1 MGQLPNASN
10 YIYVTLL
17 FTVIAL
23 HLRQALDMI
32 MINRA
37 FSTFREYSGLCQIS
51 KMEPF
56 KKIVNG

>member
-37 FSTFREYSGLCQIS
+37 FSTFREVFRTLSNIQDGT
-51 KMEPF
+51 F
-56 KKIVNG
+56 

>member
-10 YIYVTLL
+10 YIYVTLS

-23 HLRQALDMI
+23 RLRQALD

-37 FSTFREYSGLCQIS
+37 FSTFRAVFRTLSNIQDGT
-51 KMEPF
+51 F
-56 KKIVNG
+56 